1 MLLRRMRRAQNE
13 KRIAYYYFHL
23 PSRSLPPPAQGQA
36 HTGLSPISGGQQPG
50 LHVHSHLS
58 FAAGRLWLLGIHS
71 LIYPIELWVPV
82 ENSPGVAAIH
92 QYSLQSPDSCSLWAA
107 QPALTSSS
115 HTEQR
120 RIWEKLVILETP
132 RNTPF
137 TCDMTNISA
146 IRISLSLII
155 LNALT
160 YIPNHYLI

>member
-71 LIYPIELWVPV
+71 LIYPIELWVLV

-107 QPALTSSS
+107 STRADLIFS
-115 HTEQR
+115 HRAE
-120 RIWEKLVILETP
+120 EDLGK
-132 RNTPF
+132 
-137 TCDMTNISA
+137 ISY
-146 IRISLSLII
+146 IRDSPKHSV
-155 LNALT
+155 
-160 YIPNHYLI
+160 YL